1 MKTDA
6 QLKQDAIDELH
17 WDPAVDSSQI
27 NVAVHDRVVTLS
39 GSVPSYAKKIAVEKA
54 IQRMKGVRAFA
65 IDLAVKAPA
74 HEAQSDDAT
83 ANAVRAM
90 LDSTD
95 GLPRNAIHVTVQRG
109 CVTLTGTLDWGHQR
123 RAAEI
128 AAGRAR
134 GVVGIV
140 NKIALR
146 AEADPT
152 EIRTRIDAA
161 LKRRAQSEAVAAGQ
175 RIDRQLQA
183 LVHALLRR
191 GTAGLVVD
199 ETQCPVDLFVDAVSP
214 RGDAKGGVIAEDKVH
229 GAHGLG
235 MDGARVAP
243 QLSILQLAFPI
254 QIAIGLLT
262 LLASLPLVAATLGG
276 WSGTYDGMVGGVLRV
291 LAR

>member
-95 GLPRNAIHVTVQRG
+95 GLPRNAIHVTVLRG

-161 LKRRAQSEAVAAGQ
+161 LKRRAQSEAGKIN
-175 RIDRQLQA
+175 IDVRE
-183 LVHALLRR
+183 
-191 GTAGLVVD
+191 GVV
-199 ETQCPVDLFVDAVSP
+199 
-214 RGDAKGGVIAEDKVH
+214 
-229 GAHGLG
+229 
-235 MDGARVAP
+235 
-243 QLSILQLAFPI
+243 
-254 QIAIGLLT
+254 T
-262 LLASLPLVAATLGG
+262 L
-276 WSGTYDGMVGGVLRV
+276 SGTVDSLAERRAAEGVAWNTCGVRDVVNRLI
-291 LAR
+291 AS